1 MWVFTYVRVGAG
13 KLFDRPLFRSGL
25 SVRMRSIRTVKFEIF
40 KPRSNMD
47 LLTFID
53 KHATSIIAVLGTLFG
68 VMISQISNWLMKKQE
83 FKNHVKLKRID
94 FGIEFEKKN
103 LIEPVLLFLESDLK
117 LITAMYQKGLQQ
129 EKNINEI
136 LGEHILEMSMVSA
149 RLRVYGNAALNTKFE
164 EFTRKRLEVGFKAL
178 NENMKD
184 MQLAYD
190 KLREA
195 EVLASEIIIL
205 LKDKLEKLKT

>member
-1 MWVFTYVRVGAG
+1 M
-13 KLFDRPLFRSGL
+13 DCL
-25 SVRMRSIRTVKFEIF
+25 S
-40 KPRSNMD
+40 
-47 LLTFID
+47 FID
-53 KHATSIIAVLGTLFG
+53 KNASPIIAVLGTLFG
-68 VMISQISNWLMKKQE
+68 VIIAQISNWLMKNQE

-94 FGIEFEKKN
+94 FGIEFEKRN

-117 LITAMYQKGLQQ
+117 LMTAIYQKGLEK

-149 RLRVYGNAALNTKFE
+149 RLRVYGNPALSTKFE
-164 EFTRKRLEVGFKAL
+164 EFTRKRLDVGFRAL

-184 MQLAYD
+184 IQSAYD

-195 EVLASEIIIL
+195 EVLASEIIVL
-205 LKDKLEKLKT
+205 LKDKLDKMKT